1 MSSTPLEAPPL
12 KVLVATPECAPLVK
26 TGGLGDVSAS
36 LPPALRALGLDARV
50 LLPGYPAVLA
60 GNPGAKDLGR
70 AVVLGKEV
78 RLLEG
83 ALPTGVPLLILDCP
97 ALFARGGGPYQAD
110 DGADWPDNALRFGVL
125 SRMAALLGS
134 AHSPLAWRPDVV
146 HAHDWP
152 AALAPVYLHFDMRPH
167 AASLITIHNL
177 AFQGIFEFSRIAGL
191 ELPAKSLGTK
201 GLEFYGRHSFLKG
214 GLVYA
219 DAINTVSP
227 TYAREIQGEELG
239 FGMDGVLR
247 ERSDR
252 LFGVLN
258 GIDMVTWDPE
268 NDAHIPSRYGAASLE
283 RKAANKTALLELM
296 GLGASGE
303 KPLLAMVT
311 RLTHQKGIDI
321 VVAAAEKIL
330 ALGAQLVVCGTG
342 DKELVGKLRGLQ
354 ARHSR
359 DVGLSITFD
368 EPLAHLIEAGADA
381 FLMPSR
387 FEPCGMNQMYS
398 QRYGTPPIANATG
411 GLVDTVFDE
420 HRAVDVAPTGFL
432 MNEATPDALL
442 EACTRAITAFRDPP
456 KWRALQQNG
465 MARDFGWGAAAQ
477 KYRGIYEELVS
488 DTN

>member
-1 MSSTPLEAPPL
+1 MSSTSHEAVPL
-12 KVLVATPECAPLVK
+12 KVLLATPECAPLVK

-60 GNPGAKDLGR
+60 GNPGAKGLGS

-83 ALPTGVPLLILDCP
+83 TLPTGVPLLIIDCP
-97 ALFARGGGPYQAD
+97 ALFARNGGPYQSD
-110 DGADWPDNALRFGVL
+110 DGSDWADNALRFGVL

-134 AHSPLAWRPDVV
+134 AHSPIAWRPDVV

-152 AALAPVYLHFDMRPH
+152 AALAPVYLHFDMRPR

-177 AFQGIFEFSRIAGL
+177 AFQGVFEFSRIAGL
-191 ELPAKSLGTK
+191 ELPAESLGTK

-219 DAINTVSP
+219 DAISTVSP

-252 LFGVLN
+252 LHGVLN
-258 GIDMVTWDPE
+258 GIDTVTWDPE
-268 NDAHIPSRYGAASLE
+268 HDAHIPSRYGARNLE
-283 RKAANKTALLELM
+283 AKRPNKAALRERL
-296 GLGASGE
+296 GLGGDGG
-303 KPLLAMVT
+303 KPLMAMVT

-321 VVAAAEKIL
+321 VVAAAERIL
-330 ALGAQLVVCGTG
+330 ALGAQFTVCGTG
-342 DKELVGKLRGLQ
+342 DKELVGRLRGLQ
-354 ARHSR
+354 ARHPQ
-359 DVGLSITFD
+359 DVGLSISFD
-368 EPLAHLIEAGADA
+368 EPLAHLIEAGADI

-432 MNEATPDALL
+432 MNEATPEALL
-442 EACTRAITAFRDPP
+442 EACSRAISAFRDPAQ
-456 KWRALQQNG
+456 WRALQLNG
-465 MARDFGWGAAAQ
+465 MSRDFGWAAAAL
-477 KYRGIYEELVS
+477 KYQEIYEKLVS

>member
-1 MSSTPLEAPPL
+1 MPSLPL
-12 KVLVATPECAPLVK
+12 KILFVTPECAPLVK

-50 LLPGYPAVLA
+50 LLPGYPPVLA
-60 GNPGAKDLGR
+60 GNPSAKELGR
-70 AVVLGKEV
+70 ATVLGKEA

-83 ALPTGVPLLILDCP
+83 ALPTGVPLIILDCP
-97 ALFARGGGPYQAD
+97 ALFARHGGPYQSD
-110 DGADWPDNALRFGVL
+110 DGADWADNALRFGVL
-125 SRMAALLGS
+125 SRAAALLGS
-134 AHSPLAWRPDVV
+134 AHSPIGWRPDVV
-146 HAHDWP
+146 HANDWP
-152 AALAPVYLHFDMRPH
+152 TALAPVYLHFDPRPH

-177 AFQGIFEFSRIAGL
+177 AFQGIFEFARVGGL
-191 ELPAKSLGTK
+191 ELPKESLGTR

-252 LFGVLN
+252 LSGVLN
-258 GIDMVTWDPE
+258 GIDTVTWDPE

-283 RKAANKTALLELM
+283 GKAANKVALRERM
-296 GLGASGE
+296 GLGGTGN
-303 KPLLAMVT
+303 KPLMAMVS

-321 VVAAAEKIL
+321 VVAAGERIL
-330 ALGAQLVVCGTG
+330 ALGAQVVVCGTG
-342 DKELVGKLRGLQ
+342 DKELAGKLRGLQ
-354 ARHSR
+354 ARHPH

-368 EPLAHLIEAGADA
+368 EPLAHLIEAGADM

-420 HRAVDVAPTGFL
+420 YRAVDVAPTGFL
-432 MNEATPDALL
+432 MSEATPEALM
-442 EACTRAITAFRDPP
+442 EACGRAVSAFRDPA
-456 KWRALQQNG
+456 KWRALQLNG
-465 MARDFGWGAAAQ
+465 MSRDFGWGAAAVR
-477 KYRGIYEELVS
+477 YREIYEKMVS
-488 DTN
+488 ESNFK